1 MTYSHLN
8 DFPADVRERAA
19 RIRLAAFDVDGTLTD
34 GRITLGSNS
43 HEAKSFHVGD
53 GLGLRLL
60 GEYGVQVALVTARGG
75 SVVATRA
82 KELGIGHV
90 FTGVGD
96 KRACIESLR
105 GQLGIDAAQIA
116 YMGDDLPDLPALAIA
131 GLAVAPA
138 DAHPWV
144 RERVHWRTRQAGG
157 HGAARELCDLILA
170 AQGHADAI
178 LARYLPA

>member
-1 MTYSHLN
+1 MPYSHHN
-8 DFPADVRERAA
+8 DFPADIRERAA
-19 RIRLAAFDVDGTLTD
+19 RVRLAAFDVDGTLTD
-34 GRITLGSNS
+34 GRITLGSNG

-75 SVVATRA
+75 AVVATRA
-82 KELGIGHV
+82 RELGIAHV

-96 KRACIESLR
+96 KRECIETLR
-105 GQLGIDAAQIA
+105 AQLAIAAADIA
-116 YMGDDLPDLPALAIA
+116 YMGDDLPDLPALALA
-131 GLAVAPA
+131 GFAVAPA

-144 RERVHWRTRQAGG
+144 RERAHWRTRQPGG